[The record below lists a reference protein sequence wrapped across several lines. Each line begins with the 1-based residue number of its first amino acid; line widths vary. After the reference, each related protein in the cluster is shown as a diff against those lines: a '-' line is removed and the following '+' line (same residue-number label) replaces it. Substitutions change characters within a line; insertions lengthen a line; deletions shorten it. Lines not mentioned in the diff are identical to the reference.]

1 MGATRPRPRW
11 REDRRDSPPEPRGSP
26 VTAPEP
32 FPGPEDCPPDTDA
45 RASPPARLWRQS
57 VPIGA
62 APEHPARRWAARRN
76 LWRPGEPFPP
86 ALRWLPAWNDRPGS
100 IVALFAPLGAWIEAA
115 PEHPAPSG
123 VQLVHVD
130 ADGSPTTD
138 RGGLGKRSHGRLSG
152 AIVALGEPL
161 GAAGRVHVAEGIADA
176 LAIAGREP
184 GAVLAAG
191 GTSGLARLADPL
203 ARLALPVTVWP
214 DGDPLD

>member
-1 MGATRPRPRW
+1 M
-11 REDRRDSPPEPRGSP
+11 
-26 VTAPEP
+26 
-32 FPGPEDCPPDTDA
+32 
-45 RASPPARLWRQS
+45 
-57 VPIGA
+57 
-62 APEHPARRWAARRN
+62 
-76 LWRPGEPFPP
+76 
-86 ALRWLPAWNDRPGS
+86 
-100 IVALFAPLGAWIEAA
+100 ALFAPLGAWIEAA

-214 DGDPLD
+214 DGDPPGLIAAAKLMRGLKRRGAVAAMASIPDRHDPAKLAGPSNTWRIP